1 VGHAHFRHAVIP
13 HIATMT
19 LTQVSTGVPEL
30 SNTLIDRWSASLLR
44 KRTGPPVHDQQTN
57 GPQPLGLTGDAHVMS
72 YCPTAIRFT
81 LATLTPV
88 RIVTADPFIVT
99 N

>member
-1 VGHAHFRHAVIP
+1 MTACRKCACTTTGRVRSSASSTRPVVVHAHFRHAVIP
-13 HIATMT
+13 HMATMT

-72 YCPTAIRFT
+72 Y
-81 LATLTPV
+81 
-88 RIVTADPFIVT
+88 
-99 N
+99 